1 MSNAVPR
8 EFRGYPVMER
18 RFAIGEQQY
27 ELLGPA
33 NFEELIDD
41 PRVVSRFE
49 RDEYLPY
56 WAEFWP
62 ACLLLCDE
70 IAAWPPASV
79 DRPAAVLEF
88 GCGLGLPSLVA
99 ASRGYRV
106 IASDYDED
114 ALAFVALSF
123 ARNGLPAPELRFV
136 DWRETY
142 PGLVLDAIVA
152 AEVLYERRSVEPI
165 ARFIAGHLAPHG
177 VALLVDGRRQT
188 ADAFPR
194 QAAACGLRVEAS
206 ERERPGP
213 DGRPIRGRVFRV
225 TKSCEVPI

>member
-1 MSNAVPR
+1 MLDAIPR
-8 EFRGYPVMER
+8 SFRGYPVTVR
-18 RFAIGEQQY
+18 RLAIRDREY

-41 PRVVSRFE
+41 PRVKARFE

-70 IAAWPPASV
+70 IAAWPPAPP
-79 DRPAAVLEF
+79 DRPPSVLEF

-99 ASRGYRV
+99 SSLGYRV
-106 IASDYDED
+106 IASDYDDD

-123 ARNGLPAPELRFV
+123 ERNGLPAPDLRFI
-136 DWRETY
+136 DWRRHY
-142 PGLVLDAIVA
+142 PDLVLDAIVA

-165 ARFIAGHLAPHG
+165 ARFIESHLAPHG

-188 ADAFPR
+188 ADAFPN
-194 QAAACGLRVEAS
+194 AAAARGLRVETS

-213 DGRPIRGRVFRV
+213 DGRPIRGRLFRV
-225 TKSCEVPI
+225 TRSRAAPG